1 MELYEERHGDASG
14 RWARGPRRG
23 RSQTCPYQTCPYG
36 IRRREIWAARN
47 RARVQGVFSARRINE
62 IRNTSGATVWQRNY
76 YERIVRNERKLN
88 AARNDILGNP
98 ANWTRGVE
106 NRDFW
111 GSVAGR
117 NG

>member
-1 MELYEERHGDASG
+1 MGGPAPTGPADGGHGL
-14 RWARGPRRG
+14 P
-23 RSQTCPYQTCPYG
+23 
-36 IRRREIWAARN
+36 EIV
-47 RARVQGVFSARRINE
+47 RAFKAFSARRINE
-62 IRNTSGATVWQRNY
+62 IRNTPGATVWQRNY